1 MNFITL
7 MSAFQRVCY
16 KFSVASSG
24 PNCATPG
31 YLRHGGGAGGRAF
44 VTMSLCSIY
53 SVLKVS
59 TKFRDF
65 FTILAEGPS
74 SLWRVPILALLYCFD
89 TLRLPE
95 IGMLVCNGNVIKDKK
110 L

>member
-1 MNFITL
+1 

-44 VTMSLCSIY
+44 ATMQCH
-53 SVLKVS
+53 SVAFDLVLNKVNE
-59 TKFRDF
+59 
-65 FTILAEGPS
+65 L
-74 SLWRVPILALLYCFD
+74 
-89 TLRLPE
+89 
-95 IGMLVCNGNVIKDKK
+95 
-110 L
+110 